1 MKKRYVIALIITGLI
16 LYLSHH
22 FWMGTKAHPNFD
34 LMLFIIVL
42 VLGYL
47 LSLKVASYLADLK
60 TVKGKS
66 RIEIIFLVLFFII
79 LFVPMCSIN
88 KDIYSKQE
96 NRTLTKWQPL
106 ITKKNK
112 INFNFGKDFD
122 SWFSDRFF
130 TRNFVI
136 SNYSLLRYNMAEI
149 YYENK
154 MGFIN
159 KKNNWISTKYAIGN
173 PTIKQ
178 KDRDLT
184 VYNIEKLKEFCNEK
198 GIKFYIII
206 APRKQEI
213 CHKYLYPILFNP
225 SAYSSTRKM
234 IEYVKEKTGVE
245 IVYPYKELEKLQNR
259 DIAYFKTD
267 HHWTDEGAYLG
278 YLQVMEQVKKDFPDV
293 KISGKDDFN
302 YNNNKKVKVEP
313 PYGYHFGRT
322 YKSMNLNDE
331 SVFDRNYKYFY
342 HKTFDCT
349 KYGEE
354 HHGKKQYNL
363 YNFHNDIDAP
373 NMVLF
378 GDSFTLN
385 LLPSLPSSF
394 KDTLN
399 IYTYAS
405 DDYSFPFKIKRF
417 EKYISENHP
426 QVLIITLS
434 EIRRLQYLFDKE

>member
-1 MKKRYVIALIITGLI
+1 MKKRYVIAFIITGLI

-22 FWMGTKAHPNFD
+22 FWMGTKTHPNFD

-79 LFVPMCSIN
+79 LFVPMSSIN
-88 KDIYSKQE
+88 KDVSSKQE

-122 SWFSDRFF
+122 NWYSDRFF
-130 TRNFVI
+130 MRYFVI
-136 SNYSLLRYNMAEI
+136 KNYTLLRYNLAEN
-149 YYENK
+149 YYK
-154 MGFIN
+154 DKKGFIN
-159 KKNNWISTKYAIGN
+159 KKNNWMNCDRYELKSIG
-173 PTIKQ
+173 Q
-178 KDRDLT
+178 KDKDLT
-184 VYNIEKLKEFCNEK
+184 VYNINKLKEYCDKK

-206 APRKQEI
+206 APRKNEI
-213 CHKYLYPILFNP
+213 CYKYLYPVLIRPNRYGYTKEIM
-225 SAYSSTRKM
+225 A
-234 IEYVKEKTGVE
+234 YVKAKTGVE
-245 IVYPYKELEKLQNR
+245 IVYPYKDIEKFQNH
-259 DIAYFKTD
+259 DMAFFKTD
-267 HHWTDEGAYLG
+267 HHWTDGAAYIA
-278 YLQVMEQVKKDFPDV
+278 YLQVMEQVKRDFPYI
-293 KISGKDDFN
+293 KISAADDFN
-302 YNNNKKVKVEP
+302 YKYTHKVKVEP
-313 PYGYHFGRT
+313 SSGYHNGST
-322 YKSMNLNDE
+322 YDNMNLD
-331 SVFDRNYKYFY
+331 DKKILDTKYKYFY
-342 HKTFDCT
+342 HKKFDCM
-349 KYGEE
+349 KYEHRNYGENNY
-354 HHGKKQYNL
+354 HIYK
-363 YNFHNDIDAP
+363 FHNDIDAP

-385 LLPSLPSSF
+385 LLPTLPSSF

-399 IYTYAS
+399 IFSYVTDSYTY
-405 DDYSFPFKIKRF
+405 PFKIKRF